1 MNRQR
6 ISTKKMAQT
15 AMLVAMAAA
24 MHWLEGTMPPLFA
37 GMPGVK
43 LGLANVF
50 TLFALQTLGKGEA
63 LLVSVLRCGLG
74 LLLTG
79 APVGTLYAFGG
90 ALTSLFMM
98 IMMQKLGFGVLAQSV
113 AGAVTHNTTQGL
125 LAMWLTNTQGLLF
138 YFPVLWIAA
147 IPTGLLIGAACAGM
161 QRALKGMIP

>member
-1 MNRQR
+1 
-6 ISTKKMAQT
+6 
-15 AMLVAMAAA
+15 
-24 MHWLEGTMPPLFA
+24 
-37 GMPGVK
+37 MPGVK

-138 YFPVLWIAA
+138 YFPVLWITA

>member
-125 LAMWLTNTQGLLF
+125 LL
-138 YFPVLWIAA
+138 YFPVLWITA